1 MPLAIL
7 PPPMSNVNN
16 SHLIYAHFEKK
27 LLKLSEINEGETMR
41 ALQAMS
47 KQMSCLIKYHNFNLR
62 PPPHESNKH
71 FLGLWCTTCK
81 QVGHMAQFCVMGG

>member
-1 MPLAIL
+1 MPLEIL

-16 SHLIYAHFEKK
+16 SHLIDAHFEIF
-27 LLKLSEINEGETMR
+27 LLKLCEINEGETMK

-47 KQMSCLIKYHNFNLR
+47 KQMSCLSKYRNFNLR

-71 FLGLWCTTCK
+71 FLGLWCTTYK
-81 QVGHMAQFCVMGG
+81 QVGHMA